1 MLSVWKRCSALGLAT
16 WLGLLG
22 AAPASAWQH
31 DFERGVDLYR
41 VASGGAVLFLVCDPN
56 KVYGNQSE
64 SALMVQLG
72 ADDDFS
78 GPVRIAFPDE
88 TVIDVQAERGRVA
101 KRVVATETWG
111 ALLDGLRGHDTLEL
125 TMKGSS
131 RRIETGEGQNFTC
144 N

>member
-1 MLSVWKRCSALGLAT
+1 
-16 WLGLLG
+16 
-22 AAPASAWQH
+22 
-31 DFERGVDLYR
+31 
-41 VASGGAVLFLVCDPN
+41 
-56 KVYGNQSE
+56 
-64 SALMVQLG
+64 MVQLG

-101 KRVVATETWG
+101 KRVVVAETWG
-111 ALLDGLRGHDTLEL
+111 SLLDGLRGHDTLEL
-125 TMKGSS
+125 TMKGSA